1 MHQKTEKPENDKD
14 YKYGPQHWFYFRSVF
29 QCSHAN
35 EAQLLIRTLG
45 QHRARLKQR
54 AYMRCETSATDIYK
68 QLNYSLAT
76 NTDKMRNAPF
86 WIDSAPIRRFPRLQ
100 RNINVDVVIIGAG
113 VTGVTTA
120 YLMKKEGFTVALIE
134 RERVASIDTGHTTAH
149 LTYITDVQLHELA
162 HNFGSDH
169 AQAAWDAGAAA
180 IDEIERI
187 VHDEEIDCEFTRVP
201 AYVHVCVDGF
211 SKKEISSLKKEARL
225 AAKLGFDAA
234 YLDSIPYF
242 GLPGVRFPNQAK
254 FHPRKYLRSLV
265 AKIPGNGSH
274 VFEKSAA
281 KEFDRKKRRL
291 KINRYWIGFD
301 RVVIA
306 TNNPLVGLASI
317 TSATLLQTKLSLYTS
332 YALGARV
339 PPETV
344 PEALFWDTREPY
356 DYLRVDRCRGFDYV
370 VYGGEDHKTGQKRKT
385 QRAYARLLARLKK
398 ITPEARLD
406 HRWSGQII
414 STPDGLPYIGENT
427 ENQFVGTGYCGNG
440 ITFGTISA
448 MMARDWAA
456 GQKNPWT
463 QLFAVDRKKL
473 KGTAWNYIRENK
485 DYPYYMIKDRIAR
498 PEADS
503 ARELKR
509 GEGMVVGSR
518 GRKVA
523 AFRDHKGEL
532 HRLSP
537 VCPHL
542 GCHVRWNPAE
552 STWDCPCH
560 GSRFKATGEVIS
572 GPAEEALRRA

>member
-1 MHQKTEKPENDKD
+1 
-14 YKYGPQHWFYFRSVF
+14 
-29 QCSHAN
+29 
-35 EAQLLIRTLG
+35 
-45 QHRARLKQR
+45 
-54 AYMRCETSATDIYK
+54 
-68 QLNYSLAT
+68 
-76 NTDKMRNAPF
+76 MRNAPF
-86 WIDSAPIRRFPRLQ
+86 WIDSASIRRFPRLQ

-120 YLMKKEGFTVALIE
+120 YLMKKEGLTVALIE

-149 LTYITDVQLHELA
+149 LTYITDVQLRELED
-162 HNFGSDH
+162 NFGNDH

-180 IDEIERI
+180 IDEIEKI
-187 VHDEEIDCEFTRVP
+187 VGEEGIDCEFTRVP
-201 AYVHVCVDGF
+201 AYVHVRVDG
-211 SKKEISSLKKEARL
+211 STKKEASSLKKEADL

-234 YLDSIPYF
+234 YLKSAPYF
-242 GLPGVRFPNQAK
+242 NLPAVRFANQAK

-265 AKIPGNGSH
+265 VKIPGNGSH

-281 KEFDRKKRRL
+281 TDFDAKKHRL
-291 KINRYWIGFD
+291 KVNRHWVGFD

-332 YALGARV
+332 YALGAEV
-339 PPETV
+339 PLETI

-356 DYLRVDRCRGFDYV
+356 DYLRVDRHRRFDYV
-370 VYGGEDHKTGQKRKT
+370 VYGGEDHRTGQKRKT
-385 QRAYARLLARLKK
+385 QRAYARLLARFKK
-398 ITPEARLD
+398 IIPEARVD

-414 STPDGLPYIGENT
+414 ATPDGLPYIGENA
-427 ENQFVGTGYCGNG
+427 EHQFVGTGYCGNG
-440 ITFGTISA
+440 ITFGTVAA
-448 MMARDWAA
+448 MMARDWTTAR
-456 GQKNPWT
+456 KSPWT
-463 QLFAVDRKKL
+463 DLFAVDRKKI
-473 KGTAWNYIRENK
+473 KGATWNYFRENK

-503 ARELKR
+503 VRELKR

-518 GRKVA
+518 GKKVA
-523 AFRDHKGEL
+523 AFRDHNGEL

-572 GPAEEALRRA
+572 GPAEEALRGA